1 MEVGVCC
8 MSNSR
13 IMEKDILINKLK
25 DEMLIEIQLMERF
38 FELEEKLQE
47 AVKSKRWSE
56 LEKRLNALKKISLN
70 IEMADKKRDRY
81 FAALKGLLGIPPD
94 RSFNEIVRFFDKE
107 LQDELLRI
115 HTELKL
121 GVLKVK
127 SSTGRLGYL
136 FRVLSDSMNEIL
148 TEIFPHR
155 KGKIY
160 SQNGRAK
167 SYSEESFVVNQSL

>member
-1 MEVGVCC
+1 ME
-8 MSNSR
+8 R
-13 IMEKDILINKLK
+13 DILVNKLK
-25 DEMLIEIQLMERF
+25 DEMLIEIQLMNRF

-47 AVKSKRWSE
+47 AVKSKKWSE
-56 LEKRLNALKKISLN
+56 LEKRLNALKKISLD
-70 IEMADKKRDRY
+70 IEMADKRRDRY
-81 FAALKGLLGIPPD
+81 FAALRSLLGVPLD
-94 RSFNEIVRFFDKE
+94 RSFNEVVKFFEKE
-107 LQDELLRI
+107 TEDELIRI

-160 SQNGRAK
+160 SHDGKAK
-167 SYSEESFVVNQSL
+167 GYFEESFVVNKSL